1 MPQNAEP
8 LVLGI
13 DLGGTKILSAVV
25 SASGKILS
33 QDYCPTPAQDYPALV
48 QCMLKSANRALKQAG
63 ISANRLAAVGI
74 GAAGLSDPEKGTLF
88 TSPHLPQCRDV
99 PLGDDIARGLG
110 VKTFITNDANAAALG
125 EFYFGAGRGAHN
137 FIYITI
143 STGIGG
149 GIIIDDRL
157 YTGATGTAGE
167 VGHMT
172 IAADGPPC
180 RCGNK
185 GCWEALASGSAL
197 SREARRKIK
206 EGAQTSILSYADGDI
221 DRVTA
226 ETVQQA
232 AEQGDALAE
241 ELIARTGYYFGIGLA
256 NLINIFNPELIIIGG
271 GLSNMGD
278 RLLKPAFRVAEE
290 RSFRQTCRKVR
301 FAPAELGAN
310 SGVLGAAAYAL
321 QAAQK

>member
-25 SASGKILS
+25 SAPGKILS
-33 QDYCPTPAQDYPALV
+33 QDYCPTPAQDYPVLV
-48 QCMLKSANRALKQAG
+48 QCMLKSAHRALKQAG
-63 ISANRLAAVGI
+63 IGANRLAAVGI
-74 GAAGLSDPEKGTLF
+74 GAAGLSDPEKGILF
-88 TSPHLPQCRDV
+88 TSPHLPQCCDV
-99 PLGDDIARGLG
+99 PLRDDIAKGLG
-110 VKTFITNDANAAALG
+110 AKTFITNDASAAALG

-149 GIIIDDRL
+149 GIIIADRL
-157 YTGATGTAGE
+157 YTGSSGTAGE
-167 VGHMT
+167 LGHMT
-172 IAADGPPC
+172 IADDGPPC

-197 SREARRKIK
+197 SREARQRIK
-206 EGAQTSILSYADGDI
+206 EGAKTSILDHAGGDI
-221 DRVTA
+221 DKVTG

-256 NLINIFNPELIIIGG
+256 NLINIFNPELIVIGG
-271 GLSNMGD
+271 GLANMGD

-290 RSFRQTCRKVR
+290 RSFRQICQKVR
-301 FAPAELGAN
+301 FARAELGVN

-321 QAAQK
+321 QQG